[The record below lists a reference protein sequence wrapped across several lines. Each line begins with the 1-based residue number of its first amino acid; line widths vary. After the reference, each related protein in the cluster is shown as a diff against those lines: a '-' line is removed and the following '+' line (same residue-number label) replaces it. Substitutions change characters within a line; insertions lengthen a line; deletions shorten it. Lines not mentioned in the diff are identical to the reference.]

1 MNDSEPELITTLAP
15 NRRLPG
21 ISRERYRLRIEMGD
35 GPRTELVTSEQRVV
49 VGSHPSAD
57 FVLSDPTVSRMHF
70 EIVSDRDG
78 HLLRDLGSKNG
89 TEVSGLRVREAY
101 LTERARIRFGR
112 SGISF
117 SLLGEADAV
126 TLHPDMRFGAMIA
139 RSPVM
144 RALFDRL
151 ARVAA
156 RDTTLLLEGESGTG
170 KELAARAVHENG
182 PRRDRPFVVVDCS
195 AIPRTLIEAELFG
208 HEKGAFTG
216 ASQARPGAFVRA
228 RGGTIFLDEI
238 GELDL
243 DLQPRLLGALERREI
258 KPIGSSSVVPI
269 DVRVI
274 SATNKDLRREVN
286 RRSFREDL
294 YYRVAVACVTMPP
307 LRERAEDIPM
317 LIEHFLDQQF
327 SRDGQ
332 RHDLDEATRA
342 RLSERPWPGNIRELR
357 NAVEQILAF
366 GGDDLVPTPALS
378 AGTRTMRIEPFKVG
392 KARVVDRFEV
402 EYLTN
407 LLAAHG
413 GKITASANAAEV
425 DRVHFLRLLDKH
437 KMRKPREPRESG

>member
-1 MNDSEPELITTLAP
+1 MHDSEPELITTLAP
-15 NRRLPG
+15 SGRLGG
-21 ISRERYRLRIEMGD
+21 ISRQRFRLKIEAGD
-35 GPRTELVTSEQRVV
+35 GPRSELVTSEPRVV

-57 FVLSDPTVSRMHF
+57 LVLSDPTVSRMHF

-89 TEVSGLRVREAY
+89 TEVAGLRVREAY

-112 SGISF
+112 SAISF
-117 SLLGEADAV
+117 SLLGEADQVA
-126 TLHPDMRFGAMIA
+126 LHPDMRFGAMIA

-156 RDTTLLLEGESGTG
+156 RETTLLLEGESGTG
-170 KELAARAVHENG
+170 KELAARAVHENSR
-182 PRRDRPFVVVDCS
+182 RRDRPFVIVDCS

-216 ASQARPGAFVRA
+216 ASQARPGAFARA

-243 DLQPRLLGALERREI
+243 DLQPRLLGALERREV
-258 KPIGSSSVVPI
+258 KPLGSSTVVPI

-274 SATNKDLRREVN
+274 SATNRDLRREVN

-317 LIEHFLDQQF
+317 LIEHFLDQHF
-327 SRDGQ
+327 AREGQ
-332 RHDLDEATRA
+332 RHDLDEHTRA
-342 RLSERPWPGNIRELR
+342 RLADRPWPGNIRELR
-357 NAVEQILAF
+357 NVVEQIVAF
-366 GGDDLVPTPALS
+366 GGDDLVTALPIAPGTPA
-378 AGTRTMRIEPFKVG
+378 MRIEPFKVG

-407 LLAAHG
+407 LLAVHG

-437 KMRKPREPRESG
+437 KMRKPREP